1 MAVNVINITVEFMH
15 CLSASAGEVAKGEL
29 WRVFHRLDAR
39 QSSARLCRI
48 CSKVKYGHFFSVFLL
63 LVFCL

>member
-1 MAVNVINITVEFMH
+1 MAVDVISITVEFMH

-29 WRVFHRLDAR
+29 WRVFHCLDAR

-48 CSKVKYGHFFSVFLL
+48 CSKVKYGEKNSIFLS